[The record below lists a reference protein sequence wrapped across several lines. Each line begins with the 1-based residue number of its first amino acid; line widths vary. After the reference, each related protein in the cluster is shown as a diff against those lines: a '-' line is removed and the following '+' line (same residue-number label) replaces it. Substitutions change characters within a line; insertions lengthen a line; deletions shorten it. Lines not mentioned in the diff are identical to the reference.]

1 MIGQRAAQ
9 IALRRGVLLLSKSP
23 ALRYRVRDYHNE
35 GEGKVWRRRAGGR
48 RGRQGPEQIVILG
61 S

>member
-9 IALRRGVLLLSKSP
+9 IALCRGVLLLSKSL

-35 GEGKVWRRRAGGR
+35 GEGKVWREGGEVW
-48 RGRQGPEQIVILG
+48 RGLEQIVILG